1 MFKGSFLRNPLKEA
15 QKDPGN
21 KLLKEPVKKPL
32 WARLKKPLKIVPKGP
47 SVYCT
52 YFGPKSTSI
61 ETH

>member
-32 WARLKKPLKIVPKGP
+32 
-47 SVYCT
+47 
-52 YFGPKSTSI
+52 
-61 ETH
+61 